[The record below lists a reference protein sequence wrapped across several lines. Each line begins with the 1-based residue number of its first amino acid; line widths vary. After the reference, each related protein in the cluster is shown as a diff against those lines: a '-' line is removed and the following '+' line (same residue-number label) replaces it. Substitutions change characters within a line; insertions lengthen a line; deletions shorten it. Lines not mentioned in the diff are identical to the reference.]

1 MKKRNKIIAICVA
14 AATVVSA
21 LAGCGGSGGKE
32 TATQP
37 ERLEQSE
44 QAKNNMENTRQESA
58 GQEGTQPAAAETDQ
72 PEKKMTYIT
81 CITPQQSGYISMEN
95 IVKMY
100 QEQVNPNFSM
110 DIQYIADKPAYLQK
124 IKTLVASNEAPDM
137 FNLDTDPYAIKLLD
151 QGIVVDLNNTLDKYG
166 LKDVFLPAPLGWGTT
181 KDGRQVAMPIDF
193 SIEVFWY
200 NKKMFEDSGVSI
212 PKTHTEFLE
221 ACEKLKNAGYTPI
234 SVSGK
239 DNWEILRYLLM
250 ITYRYG
256 ENDFLY
262 DLAQGKQKMESEI
275 GKKAAAFVQ
284 ELGTKYFQ
292 SGFASTDYTGA
303 SNYFTGGN
311 VAMYY
316 IGTWDLP
323 FMQDDQLSE
332 DMKGNI
338 GYFLLP
344 TVEEGEPVGKSNF
357 ISNSTMPI
365 AFGADKFDE
374 ETERFIEFYAKNIS
388 EAISGLAFSPAV
400 NGTLPNETDL
410 TKSIYEDM
418 QNSTGSIKL
427 FDIELDPATNELI
440 GKEVVS
446 LALGDITVD
455 EFCSRVDASIAENA
469 SSYFSE

>member
-1 MKKRNKIIAICVA
+1 MKKRNIIAICVTV
-14 AATVVSA
+14 ATVVSA
-21 LAGCGGSGGKE
+21 LAGCGSSGSKE
-32 TATQP
+32 INTQS
-37 ERLEQSE
+37 EYVEQSE
-44 QAKNNMENTRQESA
+44 QTENDMENTSQKSA
-58 GQEGTQPAAAETDQ
+58 EQGETQSSAAESNQ
-72 PEKKMTYIT
+72 PEKKMTYVT
-81 CITPQQSGYISMEN
+81 CITPQQSGYITMEN

-124 IKTLVASNEAPDM
+124 IKTLVASNETPDM

-151 QGIVVDLNNTLDKYG
+151 QGIVVDLNDTLDKYG
-166 LKDVFLPAPLGWGTT
+166 LRDVFLAAPLGWGTT
-181 KDGRQVAMPIDF
+181 KDDRQVALPLDF

-200 NKKMFEDSGVSI
+200 NKQMFEDANVSI
-212 PKTHTEFLE
+212 PKTHAEFLE

-234 SVSGK
+234 AVSGK

-275 GKKAAAFVQ
+275 GKKAATFVQ
-284 ELGTKYFQ
+284 ELGTQYFQ

-311 VAMYY
+311 AAMYY
-316 IGTWDLP
+316 MGTWDLP

-344 TVEEGEPVGKSNF
+344 TIEEGEPVGKSNF
-357 ISNSTMPI
+357 ISNMPV

-374 ETERFIEFYAKNIS
+374 ETERFIEFYANNIS

-455 EFCSRVDASIAENA
+455 EFCKRVDASIAENA

>member
-1 MKKRNKIIAICVA
+1 MKKKSIIAVCLA
-14 AATVVSA
+14 AAMIMSA
-21 LAGCGGSGGKE
+21 LPGCGSTGGKV
-32 TATQP
+32 TDSQ
-37 ERLEQSE
+37 EQTSQE
-44 QAKNNMENTRQESA
+44 EVLQESI
-58 GQEGTQPAAAETDQ
+58 PASEDEAVMEQ
-72 PEKKMTYIT
+72 PEKKMTYVT

-100 QEQVNPNFSM
+100 QEQVNPNFSI

-151 QGIVVDLNNTLDKYG
+151 QGIVVDLSETLDKYG

-200 NKKMFEDSGVSI
+200 NKKMFEEAGVTI
-212 PKTHTEFLE
+212 PKTHSEFLE
-221 ACEKLKNAGYTPI
+221 VCEKLKNAGYTPI

-250 ITYRYG
+250 VTYRYG

-262 DLAQGKQKMESEI
+262 DLAQGKQKMDSEI
-275 GKKAAAFVQ
+275 GRKAAGFVQ

-303 SNYFTGGN
+303 SNYFTGGSA
-311 VAMYY
+311 AMYY

-323 FMQDDQLSE
+323 FMQDDQLSD

-344 TVEEGEPVGKSNF
+344 TVDEGEPVGKSNF

-365 AFGADKFDE
+365 AFGADKFDS
-374 ETERFIEFYAKNIS
+374 ETERFIEFYANHIS
-388 EAISGLAFSPAV
+388 EATSGLAFSPSV
-400 NGTLPNETDL
+400 NGTLPNETEL
-410 TKSIYEDM
+410 TKAIYEDM
-418 QNSTGSIKL
+418 QKSSGSIKL

-446 LALGDITVD
+446 LALGDISVD
-455 EFCSRVDASIAENA
+455 EFCSRVDASIEENA
-469 SSYFSE
+469 ASYFSE

>member
-1 MKKRNKIIAICVA
+1 MKKRNIIAICVTV
-14 AATVVSA
+14 ATVVSA
-21 LAGCGGSGGKE
+21 LAGCGSSGSKE
-32 TATQP
+32 INTQS
-37 ERLEQSE
+37 EYVEQSE
-44 QAKNNMENTRQESA
+44 QTENDMENTSQESA
-58 GQEGTQPAAAETDQ
+58 EQGETQSSASESNQ
-72 PEKKMTYIT
+72 PEKKMTYVT
-81 CITPQQSGYISMEN
+81 CITPQQSGYIAMEN

-124 IKTLVASNEAPDM
+124 IKTLVASNETPDM

-151 QGIVVDLNNTLDKYG
+151 QGIVVDLNDTLDKYG
-166 LKDVFLPAPLGWGTT
+166 LRDVFLAAPLGWGTT
-181 KDGRQVAMPIDF
+181 KDDRQVALPLDF

-200 NKKMFEDSGVSI
+200 NKQMFEDANVSI
-212 PKTHTEFLE
+212 PKTHAEFLE

-234 SVSGK
+234 AVSGK

-275 GKKAAAFVQ
+275 GKKAATFVQ
-284 ELGTKYFQ
+284 ELGTQYFQ

-311 VAMYY
+311 AAMYY
-316 IGTWDLP
+316 MGTWDLP

-344 TVEEGEPVGKSNF
+344 TIEEGEPVGKSNF
-357 ISNSTMPI
+357 ISNSSMPV

-388 EAISGLAFSPAV
+388 EAIDGLAFSPAV

-455 EFCSRVDASIAENA
+455 EFCKRVDASIAENA

>member
-1 MKKRNKIIAICVA
+1 M
-14 AATVVSA
+14 
-21 LAGCGGSGGKE
+21 
-32 TATQP
+32 
-37 ERLEQSE
+37 EQSE

>member
-1 MKKRNKIIAICVA
+1 MKKRHTIIAVCLA
-14 AATVVSA
+14 AATFISA
-21 LAGCGGSGGKE
+21 LTGCSDATEGGKE
-32 TATQP
+32 TVPRTESWTQNAQ
-37 ERLEQSE
+37 EEKQTA
-44 QAKNNMENTRQESA
+44 QAQTGS
-58 GQEGTQPAAAETDQ
+58 GQ

-110 DIQYIADKPAYLQK
+110 EIQYIADKPAYLQK
-124 IKTLVASNEAPDM
+124 IKTLVASNEAPDL

-151 QGIVVDLNNTLDKYG
+151 QGIVVDLNETLDKYG

-200 NKKMFEDSGVSI
+200 NKKMFEDAGVSV
-212 PKTHTEFLE
+212 PKTHSEFLE
-221 ACEKLKNAGYTPI
+221 VCEKLKNAGYTPI

-262 DLAQGKQKMESEI
+262 DLAQGKQKMDSEI
-275 GKKAAAFVQ
+275 GRKAAAFVQ

-303 SNYFTGGN
+303 SNYFTGGGA
-311 VAMYY
+311 AMYY

-332 DMKGNI
+332 EMKGNI

-344 TVEEGEPVGKSNF
+344 DVDEGEAVGKSNF

-374 ETERFIEFYAKNIS
+374 ETERFIAFYAKNIS
-388 EAISGLAFSPAV
+388 EATSGLAFSPAV
-400 NGTLPNETDL
+400 NGTLPNETEL
-410 TKSIYEDM
+410 TKAIYEDM
-418 QNSTGSIKL
+418 QHSTGSIKL

-440 GKEVVS
+440 GKEIVS

-469 SSYFSE
+469 AAYFSE

>member
-1 MKKRNKIIAICVA
+1 
-14 AATVVSA
+14 
-21 LAGCGGSGGKE
+21 
-32 TATQP
+32 
-37 ERLEQSE
+37 
-44 QAKNNMENTRQESA
+44 
-58 GQEGTQPAAAETDQ
+58 
-72 PEKKMTYIT
+72 
-81 CITPQQSGYISMEN
+81 
-95 IVKMY
+95 MY

-365 AFGADKFDE
+365 AFGADKIDE

>member
-1 MKKRNKIIAICVA
+1 
-14 AATVVSA
+14 
-21 LAGCGGSGGKE
+21 
-32 TATQP
+32 
-37 ERLEQSE
+37 
-44 QAKNNMENTRQESA
+44 
-58 GQEGTQPAAAETDQ
+58 
-72 PEKKMTYIT
+72 
-81 CITPQQSGYISMEN
+81 
-95 IVKMY
+95 
-100 QEQVNPNFSM
+100 M

>member
-1 MKKRNKIIAICVA
+1 MKKRNIIAICVTV
-14 AATVVSA
+14 ATVISA
-21 LAGCGGSGGKE
+21 LAGCGNSGSKE
-32 TATQP
+32 INTQS
-37 ERLEQSE
+37 EYVEQSE
-44 QAKNNMENTRQESA
+44 QTENDMENTSQESA
-58 GQEGTQPAAAETDQ
+58 EQGETQSSASESNQ
-72 PEKKMTYIT
+72 PEKKMTYVT
-81 CITPQQSGYISMEN
+81 CITPQQSGYITMEN

-124 IKTLVASNEAPDM
+124 IKTLVASNETPDM

-151 QGIVVDLNNTLDKYG
+151 QGIVVDLNDTLDKYG
-166 LKDVFLPAPLGWGTT
+166 LRDVFLAAPLGWGTT
-181 KDGRQVAMPIDF
+181 KDDRQVALPLDF

-200 NKKMFEDSGVSI
+200 NKQMFEDANVSI
-212 PKTHTEFLE
+212 PKTHAEFLE

-234 SVSGK
+234 AVSGK

-275 GKKAAAFVQ
+275 GKKAATFVQ
-284 ELGTKYFQ
+284 ELGTQYFQ

-303 SNYFTGGN
+303 SDYFIGGN
-311 VAMYY
+311 AAMYY
-316 IGTWDLP
+316 MGTWDLP

-344 TVEEGEPVGKSNF
+344 TIEEGEPVGKSNF
-357 ISNSTMPI
+357 VSNSSMPV

-388 EAISGLAFSPAV
+388 EAIDGLAFSPAV
-400 NGTLPNETDL
+400 NGTLPNEMDL

-455 EFCSRVDASIAENA
+455 EFCKRVDASIAENA

>member
-1 MKKRNKIIAICVA
+1 MKKRNIIAICVTV
-14 AATVVSA
+14 ATVVSA
-21 LAGCGGSGGKE
+21 LAGCGSSGSKE
-32 TATQP
+32 INTQS
-37 ERLEQSE
+37 EYVEQSE
-44 QAKNNMENTRQESA
+44 QTENDMENTSQESA
-58 GQEGTQPAAAETDQ
+58 EQGETQSSAAESNQ
-72 PEKKMTYIT
+72 PEKKMTYVT
-81 CITPQQSGYISMEN
+81 CITPQQSGYITMEN

-124 IKTLVASNEAPDM
+124 IKTLVASNETPDM
-137 FNLDTDPYAIKLLD
+137 FNLDTDPYAIKLLN
-151 QGIVVDLNNTLDKYG
+151 QGIVVDLNDTLDKYG
-166 LKDVFLPAPLGWGTT
+166 LRDVFLAAPLGWGTT
-181 KDGRQVAMPIDF
+181 KDGRQVALPLDF
-193 SIEVFWY
+193 SIEVVWY
-200 NKKMFEDSGVSI
+200 NKQMFEDANVSI
-212 PKTHTEFLE
+212 PKTHAEFLE

-234 SVSGK
+234 AVSGK

-275 GKKAAAFVQ
+275 GKKAATFVQ
-284 ELGTKYFQ
+284 ELGTQYFQ

-311 VAMYY
+311 AAMYY
-316 IGTWDLP
+316 MGTWDLP

-344 TVEEGEPVGKSNF
+344 TIEEGEPVGKSNF
-357 ISNSTMPI
+357 ISNSSMPV

-388 EAISGLAFSPAV
+388 EAIGGLAFSPAV

-455 EFCSRVDASIAENA
+455 EFCKRVDASIAENA

>member
-1 MKKRNKIIAICVA
+1 MKKRNIIAICVTV
-14 AATVVSA
+14 ATVVSA
-21 LAGCGGSGGKE
+21 LAGCGSSGSKE
-32 TATQP
+32 INTQS
-37 ERLEQSE
+37 EYVEQSE
-44 QAKNNMENTRQESA
+44 QTENDMENTSQKSA
-58 GQEGTQPAAAETDQ
+58 EQGETQSSAAESNQ
-72 PEKKMTYIT
+72 PEKKMTYVT
-81 CITPQQSGYISMEN
+81 CITPQQSGYITMEN

-124 IKTLVASNEAPDM
+124 IKTLVASNETPDM

-151 QGIVVDLNNTLDKYG
+151 QGIVVDLNDTLDKYG
-166 LKDVFLPAPLGWGTT
+166 LRDVFLAAPLGWGTT
-181 KDGRQVAMPIDF
+181 KDDRQVALPLDF

-200 NKKMFEDSGVSI
+200 NKQMFEDANVSI
-212 PKTHTEFLE
+212 PKTHAEFLE

-234 SVSGK
+234 AVSGK

-275 GKKAAAFVQ
+275 GKKAATFVQ
-284 ELGTKYFQ
+284 ELGTQYFQ

-311 VAMYY
+311 AAMYY
-316 IGTWDLP
+316 MGTWDLP

-344 TVEEGEPVGKSNF
+344 TIEEGEPVGKSNF
-357 ISNSTMPI
+357 ISNSSMPV

-374 ETERFIEFYAKNIS
+374 ETERFIEFYANNIS

-418 QNSTGSIKL
+418 QNSIGSIKL

-455 EFCSRVDASIAENA
+455 EFCKRVDASIAENA